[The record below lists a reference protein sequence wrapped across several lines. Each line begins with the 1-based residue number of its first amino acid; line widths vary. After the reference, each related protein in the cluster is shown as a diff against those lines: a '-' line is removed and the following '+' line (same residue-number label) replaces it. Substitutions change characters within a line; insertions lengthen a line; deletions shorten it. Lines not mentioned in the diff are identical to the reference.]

1 MGRQAILRGYDSANA
16 QSCANGAFAHTARQD
31 VPASRVD
38 PMALPVRVALP
49 ARSMTATLEASRVTF
64 RRAGDGRPPLYVTVP
79 VSCYQGVVMTRS
91 GEALEEE
98 LEDTGMTI
106 GATLRDHAEMG
117 DRVPLLVGVFLV
129 LVIAWYVLARRARR
143 AEAGGS
149 DPASDPASEPAPG
162 AAPGGGA
169 ARTGVPRAAVIG
181 VLVASVLAGVVA
193 TVSVI
198 RTGHSGAS
206 SVWGADEP

>member
-1 MGRQAILRGYDSANA
+1 MDRIGDLP
-16 QSCANGAFAHTARQD
+16 AHPLLVHAPVVL
-31 VPASRVD
+31 VPL
-38 PMALPVRVALP
+38 ALLALVAMLVRPAWQRAGGVVVAL
-49 ARSMTATLEASRVTF
+49 AAGAMVASVL
-64 RRAGDGRPPLYVTVP
+64 A
-79 VSCYQGVVMTRS
+79 TRS